1 MLMVDIVN
9 VFKKSA
15 AVIAVLTLFV
25 MCSCSNTDSVETY
38 SDRVTPT
45 YIPATYEKNITGSD
59 VYNNG
64 WYYESLDIHT
74 KVKVSNYEPS
84 KGVTWSVYFTEDALP
99 EDEIEKLLKREPDI
113 INSGEINASRYDWI
127 YVYCDANS
135 TNSPNPTS
143 DMLKISYQTQ

>member
-1 MLMVDIVN
+1 MADIEK
-9 VFKKSA
+9 VFKKLA
-15 AVIAVLTLFV
+15 AVIAVFAFFML
-25 MCSCSNTDSVETY
+25 CSCSNNDSIETTIG
-38 SDRVTPT
+38 RVTPT

-59 VYNNG
+59 VFNNG

-84 KGVTWSVYFTEDALP
+84 KGVTWSVYFTEESLS
-99 EDEIEKLLKREPDI
+99 EDEIAKLLEREPDI

-127 YVYCDANS
+127 YVYCDVNS
-135 TNSPNPTS
+135 TNSQEPTS